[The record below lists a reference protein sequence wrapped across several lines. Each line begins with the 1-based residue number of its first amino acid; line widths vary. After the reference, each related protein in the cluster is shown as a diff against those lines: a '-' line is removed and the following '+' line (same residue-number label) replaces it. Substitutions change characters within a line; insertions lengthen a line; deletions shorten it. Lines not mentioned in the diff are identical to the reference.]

1 MRESHP
7 DRAVL
12 EKFLRNHMPDAESR
26 MLQRHLLTCQ
36 ACEERLISL
45 LPAPKETGR
54 DFSEEAGYR
63 RIIRELLD
71 DTRSAADRRQSL
83 LLRERS
89 EAEELWRTLEGKSFE
104 EARELVRSDPE
115 YWSWGFFERLFEE
128 GRHSA
133 LVEPRRSEEQLRL
146 ALEVT
151 DHLDPEIY
159 GPGLAEAAKTRA
171 WAYLGN
177 SLRILSDF
185 RRAERAFQMAE
196 LFFSQSWLDPLDEA
210 LLLELKSSLR
220 RAQRRFDESLRL
232 LDDAILLYRELH
244 ETHLEGRTLMLKGLG
259 LQYTGDFPGATTCFR
274 ESLSLLDETEEPRL
288 AVLCRFNLVHCLYDS
303 GHAGEAA
310 VLIPEARRLMEQF
323 GTSSDLL
330 HLRGLEG
337 AVAAALGKPA
347 EAEQAFLEVKEA
359 FTNCLAAFDAA
370 LVTLELASLY
380 SRQGR
385 TAEVKQLVEEIIPIF
400 QSCEVPQEALAA
412 LIVLRKAA
420 EMEQLTLGLVEEV
433 ASFLEKVRVNPTLRF
448 RENDE
453 A

>member
-1 MRESHP
+1 MS
-7 DRAVL
+7 DT
-12 EKFLRNHMPDAESR
+12 ESR

-36 ACEERLISL
+36 ACEVRLISL
-45 LPAPKETGR
+45 LPAPQETGR
-54 DFSEEAGYR
+54 GFSEEAGYR
-63 RIIRELLD
+63 RIVRELLD
-71 DTRSAADRRQSL
+71 DTRSGADRRQSL

-89 EAEELWRTLEGKSFE
+89 EAEELWRKLEGKSFE
-104 EARELVRSDPE
+104 EARGLVRSDPE

-146 ALEVT
+146 ALEIT

-232 LDDAILLYRELH
+232 LDDAILLYRELN
-244 ETHLEGRTLMLKGLG
+244 ETHLEGRTLMLKGLV

-274 ESLSLLDETEEPRL
+274 ESLSLLDEAEEPRL
-288 AVLCRFNLVHCLYDS
+288 AVACRFNLVHCLYDS

-310 VLIPEARRLMEQF
+310 VLIPEARTLMEQF
-323 GTSSDLL
+323 GTRSDLL
-330 HLRGLEG
+330 HLRWLEG
-337 AVAAALGKPA
+337 AVAAALEKPA

-359 FTNCLAAFDAA
+359 FTTDLMAFDAA

-420 EMEQLTLGLVEEV
+420 EMEQLTLSLVEEV

-448 RENDE
+448 RENAE